1 MKKKTKCYIYTRV
14 STAVQVKEQKSMGL
28 SLRTLEIKSDVRR
41 LFVYREFFT
50 GIINMT
56 DSCHVELDM
65 IGMEY
70 EKR

>member
-1 MKKKTKCYIYTRV
+1 
-14 STAVQVKEQKSMGL
+14 MGL

-65 IGMEY
+65 IGMECK
-70 EKR
+70 KR

>member
-1 MKKKTKCYIYTRV
+1 MWCFIKGTLILPHLRR
-14 STAVQVKEQKSMGL
+14 L

>member
-1 MKKKTKCYIYTRV
+1 MKEFSYVVLHQRNFDFTTLER
-14 STAVQVKEQKSMGL
+14 L

-41 LFVYREFFT
+41 LFVYKEFFT

>member
-1 MKKKTKCYIYTRV
+1 M
-14 STAVQVKEQKSMGL
+14 

-41 LFVYREFFT
+41 VVVYREFFI

-56 DSCHVELDM
+56 DSCHVQLDM
-65 IGMEY
+65 IDMEY

>member
-1 MKKKTKCYIYTRV
+1 MKEFSYV
-14 STAVQVKEQKSMGL
+14 VL
-28 SLRTLEIKSDVRR
+28 HEIKSDVRR

-65 IGMEY
+65 IGMECGNY
-70 EKR
+70 EDR